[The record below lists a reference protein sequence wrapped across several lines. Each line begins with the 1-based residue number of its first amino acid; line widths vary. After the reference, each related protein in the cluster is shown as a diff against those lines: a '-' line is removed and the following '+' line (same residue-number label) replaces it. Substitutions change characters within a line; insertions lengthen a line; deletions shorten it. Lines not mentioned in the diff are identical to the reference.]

1 MAVSTQ
7 EREKHRKV
15 ERRSEQRWFERW
27 QGIAGAVL
35 GAMATVAAALLPI
48 LLGGSSGARAVA
60 SSSAVSATPMCLDA
74 GSAPRRDKSVVT
86 LWKCE
91 AGNTNQAWVTDG
103 AQVKVKDTLS

>member
-1 MAVSTQ
+1 M
-7 EREKHRKV
+7 
-15 ERRSEQRWFERW
+15 
-27 QGIAGAVL
+27 
-35 GAMATVAAALLPI
+35 
-48 LLGGSSGARAVA
+48 A

-103 AQVKVKDTLS
+103 AQVKVKDTIATATPMCLDAGSPPRRDKSVVTLWKCEAGNTNQAWVTDGAQVKVKDTLS